1 MKKYR
6 FNLQLFAE
14 MNTQTTLLN
23 AVGNDLSAEMKTYY
37 CKQLLEDAKPNLV
50 HDQFGQKRG
59 IPRNGGKTIEWRK
72 FSALKPALEPLT
84 EGVTPN
90 GNKLNVTPIT
100 ATVQQYGDY
109 IVQSDVLELTSID
122 NTILQATRVLGSQ
135 AGLTLDTIVRDQI
148 NAGTNVIYAGEGAN
162 VRAELSMN
170 NKVDVETIYRA
181 ANTLKRQNA
190 PKINN
195 DYVAIVHPDVAYDI
209 MLCEG
214 WIEAHKYTTPEN
226 IYNGEIGKIGNVR
239 FVESTQAKI
248 YKGEDGGDN
257 PDNACPE
264 GLAVYSTLVIG
275 ADAYGVVDIEG
286 GGLEHIVKQKG
297 SGGVSDPLNQRSS
310 IGWKAMS
317 VAKILNDFFMVRIES
332 CSTFSSKASAN

>member
-72 FSALKPALEPLT
+72 FSSLPVATTPLT
-84 EGVTPN
+84 EGVTPD

-109 IVQSDVLELTSID
+109 IVQTDVLELTSID

-148 NAGTNVIYAGEGAN
+148 NAGTNVIFAGNGNTQPTSRATLTADCKLN
-162 VRAELSMN
+162 VEI
-170 NKVDVETIYRA
+170 VFRA
-181 ANTLKRQNA
+181 ARNLKRQNA
-190 PKINN
+190 PKING
-195 DYVAIVHPDVAYDI
+195 DYVAVIHPDVAFDL
-209 MLCEG
+209 MRCDE

-239 FVESTQAKI
+239 FVESTQSKI
-248 YKGEDGGDN
+248 FAGEGC
-257 PDNACPE
+257 PD
-264 GLAVYSTLVIG
+264 GLAVYSTLVMG

-317 VAKILNDFFMVRIES
+317 VARILDETRIVRIES
-332 CSTFSSKASAN
+332 CSTFSASATAN